1 MLRFFFN
8 ELKPTQKC
16 ANVSSVPFVNLHR
29 GQTSSYGLLV
39 AYAF

>member
-8 ELKPTQKC
+8 ELKPTQKVQTYR
-16 ANVSSVPFVNLHR
+16 ASLSLTSTEVNLLVR
-29 GQTSSYGLLV
+29 LLV